1 MTKLIIEIPDEV
13 FADISEIIKNK
24 GGRVL
29 TENLNLIQNENEG
42 SVWSSLNEDQKQEV
56 LLAYEESEDEENLV
70 DAKAV
75 FKNLK

>member
-13 FADISEIIKNK
+13 FADIFEIIKNK

-29 TENLNLIQNENEG
+29 TENLKLIQNENEG

-75 FKNLK
+75 FRNLK